1 MPNSYSMLIYYVY
14 KFASHTKLH
23 VTAVNKQSIETHK
36 YSQVKTESLSKYKVK
51 LLE

>member
-23 VTAVNKQSIETHK
+23 VTAVNKQSIETCRTSQARIENLSKHK
-36 YSQVKTESLSKYKVK
+36 IESLS
-51 LLE
+51 